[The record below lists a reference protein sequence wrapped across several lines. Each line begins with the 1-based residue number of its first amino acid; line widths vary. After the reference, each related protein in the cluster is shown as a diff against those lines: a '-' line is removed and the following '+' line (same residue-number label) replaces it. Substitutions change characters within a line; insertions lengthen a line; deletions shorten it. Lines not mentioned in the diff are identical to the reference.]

1 MNNIEDTICI
11 FAWDY
16 PVLNLSRNELRYCC
30 RAKSHTLTEED
41 FKTGTNL
48 FNKFTPIVD
57 VRRSL
62 LTGVK
67 HKDCNS
73 CWSIEA
79 SGGRGPRSR
88 IDSFINFADR
98 NQVWPALNREEIK
111 QKLLNLTQEE
121 IDMLVNLESVRMIE
135 ISLGNLCDLKCMY
148 CHHHYSS
155 QWAAESLKYGEIR
168 IQDVERELP
177 KITDT
182 VYEDLWW
189 AWFNNSAGTT
199 ASAINFIGGEPLI
212 IEKFYSY
219 SNRIVDFYENN
230 LSNNVWRNISIVSNF
245 NTPTK
250 FYNRFLSTVEKIIRS
265 KKLKLDFNVSCEAI
279 GTRAEFI
286 RTGTDWQLMTAN
298 IDKFLV
304 FLQEQDSDQYK
315 VSFNF
320 QIALNALCISDLPNF
335 FKFVIELQRKSERRI
350 HLRPNQIAYPQWLN
364 PYILPPEYARYI
376 DESIKILESELDNI
390 NDHGKYFPFGQWP
403 QYITFLKTIKDGIL
417 NPNKNVQSRKEF
429 AENIDK
435 LTARRNLNF
444 LATFPEMVDFYNEC
458 KLLTVAK

>member
-1 MNNIEDTICI
+1 MNNIEDTICV

-30 RAKSHTLTEED
+30 RARSNTLAEED
-41 FKTGTNL
+41 FKTGIEL
-48 FNKFTPIVD
+48 FNKFIPIVD

-62 LTGVK
+62 LTGVQ

-88 IDSFINFADR
+88 MDSFVNFVNK
-98 NQVWPALNREEIK
+98 NQVWPGLSKEQLKE
-111 QKLLNLTQEE
+111 KLKSLTPEE
-121 IDMLVNLESVRMIE
+121 IDTLVNLESVRMIE
-135 ISLGNLCDLKCMY
+135 ISLGNTCDLKCMY

-177 KITDT
+177 KIKDT

-189 AWFNNSAGTT
+189 AWFDNSAGPT

-219 SNRIVDFYENN
+219 SDRIVDFYNTN
-230 LSNNVWRNISIVSNF
+230 TTDYWRNISIVSNF
-245 NTPTK
+245 NTPIK
-250 FYNRFLSTVEKIIRS
+250 FYNRFLDTVKKITSS
-265 KKLKLDFNVSCEAI
+265 KQLKLDFNVSCEAI
-279 GTRAEFI
+279 GNRAEFI

-304 FLQEQDSDQYK
+304 FLQEHDPAQFR
-315 VSFNF
+315 VIFNF

-335 FKFVIELQRKSERRI
+335 FKFVIELQKKTGRRI
-350 HLRPNQIAYPQWLN
+350 HLRPNQIAYPQWLA
-364 PYILPPEYARYI
+364 PYILPPEYARYV
-376 DESIKILESELDNI
+376 DESIEILETEMATI
-390 NDHGKYFPFGQWP
+390 NDHSKYSPYGQWP
-403 QYITFLKTIKDGIL
+403 AYVEFLKTIKDGIL
-417 NPNKNVQSRKEF
+417 NPNKNIQARKEF
-429 AENIDK
+429 VENIDK
-435 LTARRNLNF
+435 LSTRRNLNF
-444 LATFPEMVDFYNEC
+444 SATFPEMVNFYNEC

>member
-30 RAKSHTLTEED
+30 RAGSHTLREQD
-41 FKTGTNL
+41 FKTGTAL

-57 VRRSL
+57 VRQSL
-62 LTGVK
+62 LTGIK

-88 IDSFINFADR
+88 MDSFVNFVHT
-98 NQVWPALNREEIK
+98 NQIWPGLSKEKIKEKLKTLTEEEIK
-111 QKLLNLTQEE
+111 T
-121 IDMLVNLESVRMIE
+121 LVNVESVRMIE
-135 ISLGNLCDLKCMY
+135 ISLGNTCDLKCMY

-189 AWFNNSAGTT
+189 AWFDNSAGPS

-219 SNRIVDFYENN
+219 SDRIIDFYNTN
-230 LSNNVWRNISIVSNF
+230 TTDYWRDISIVSNF
-245 NTPTK
+245 NTPIK
-250 FYNRFLSTVEKIIRS
+250 FYNRFLDTVKKITSS
-265 KKLKLDFNVSCEAI
+265 KQLKLDFNVSCESI
-279 GTRAEFI
+279 GNRAEFI

-304 FLQEQDSDQYK
+304 FLQEHDPEQFR
-315 VSFNF
+315 VIFNF

-335 FKFVIELQRKSERRI
+335 FKFVVELQKKTNRRI
-350 HLRPNQIAYPQWLN
+350 HLRPNQIAYPQWLD

-376 DESIKILESELDNI
+376 DESIEILEAEMAII
-390 NDHGKYFPFGQWP
+390 NDHAKYSPYGQWP
-403 QYITFLKTIKDGIL
+403 AYVAFLKTIKNGIL
-417 NPNKNVQSRKEF
+417 NPNKNTKAQKEF

-435 LTARRNLNF
+435 LTTRRNLNF
-444 LATFPEMVDFYNEC
+444 SNTFPEMINFYNKC
-458 KLLTVAK
+458 KLLTITK